1 MKLDDGQAIHR
12 VYGYKTKL
20 GILGEMAKGVW

>member
-1 MKLDDGQAIHR
+1 MKFEQGQAIHG